1 MEGDARFM
9 GGMYAGQGQPNG
21 RSPFQK
27 HTSEAH
33 KPNSGFAEQQKLTY
47 LQQQQMQQN
56 HPSSNNSHEG
66 SQPYM
71 TQQANPPSS
80 SRRGPPQHQT
90 MYMTSA

>member
-47 LQQQQMQQN
+47 LQQQQM
-56 HPSSNNSHEG
+56 
-66 SQPYM
+66 
-71 TQQANPPSS
+71 
-80 SRRGPPQHQT
+80 
-90 MYMTSA
+90 